1 MKSLPL
7 IFSAFLYLF
16 SGILPAQAAP
26 GRYEKELSG
35 EGWRL
40 FLDKNADW
48 KNDTVFMPPFNLS
61 ALPVNSPTCGWDDL
75 ERNCDKVVSV
85 PGTVEEHFWGVNGN
99 PIGVAGDWRGV
110 SWWSTTFALDPALRG
125 KRITL
130 RFESANLRAEV
141 FVNRKLAGYDVIGN
155 TPFEVDI
162 TTAVVYGGVNRLDVR
177 ITDPVGN
184 FTWEDNDLCRW
195 GKNLVPA
202 VHGFGGVTGRVYLR
216 ATDSVFIDDVYVE
229 NKPAVT
235 EAEIFTALANGTGK
249 SVDGMLSV
257 RVYEWK
263 SAANILWEKTMPV
276 SVPAGVKSISMP
288 FKAPKA
294 KIWAI
299 RDPHLYMAEVKF
311 TAADGAFLD
320 TSEKRFGFRYFTVG
334 EKNGDKRFYL
344 NGKRVFIFAA
354 MTRGFWPKTGMNPT
368 AETAKKDIDLTLRLG
383 YNMMLF
389 HRAIGQ
395 SMIIDLCDEA
405 GLLVYEEPSGYRCEP
420 AQDETVKTWR
430 REKLRRMVLRERSN
444 PSFIIYNLANEAQKA
459 PSADDIANVRMVQSL
474 DPGRIVTYTSHIS
487 NVRNYW
493 ENRTPDPF
501 KLHALPFDSTLYTD
515 GWFDQHHWF
524 RYPGYVDECYRNPRF
539 FARGVIT
546 GPTDIVQADS
556 LHALPKNEI
565 IFWGEEGQWGTM
577 MRLEKIRSDIL
588 RSGATGWR
596 EQMLLHWYDCYDRFL
611 DESRFRSSFPTV
623 DDLTLS
629 MGRSLHYYHGRMLE
643 NARMGNLTDGFNL
656 NGWAA
661 PETSEDIAD
670 VYRYPTADPSILS
683 YYAQPLYIAVKIPDK
698 VLPAGSAPQADF
710 FLINELDVKGK
721 CKLEVKCTAPDDGVA
736 FTKQFPVNVLGGEE
750 YGQLLVEGVILPP
763 LEKAGHYTV
772 SAELRDSGGKIAAR
786 GHDEFYVVDYRAGP
800 GIRGAAAVIDTSG
813 VINDFLNKARGITL
827 PTFDSSKPDQDIL
840 IIGAHDFRKT
850 SMPDRSRYI
859 SAVMDRA
866 ANGTS
871 IIILDQADKWAEL
884 LNDLF
889 RHAAIEYKRSVHW
902 GSDGRYIAGKSTAFD
917 GLPQSQAM
925 NWEYQSFYKG
935 DIWGLDMTRMGTETI
950 VALACENRPDILD
963 ALVRIPYGRGEVY
976 LTTLNILQ
984 GLASAK
990 PESAVAKKLF
1000 LNLVEKKRTE

>member
-1 MKSLPL
+1 MKSLTEPRKL
-7 IFSAFLYLF
+7 IVSSLLFLL
-16 SGILPAQAAP
+16 SGVLLAAAAP

-48 KNDTVFMPPFNLS
+48 KNDPVFMPPVNVS
-61 ALPVNSPTCGWDDL
+61 TLPVNPPACGWDDL
-75 ERNCDKVVSV
+75 ERKCDKVVSV

-110 SWWSTTFALDPALRG
+110 SWWSTTFLLDSELRG

-130 RFESANLRAEV
+130 RFESVNLRAEV
-141 FVNRKLAGYDVIGN
+141 FVNRKQAGYDVIGN

-162 TTAVVYGGVNRLDVR
+162 TGAAIFGMNRLDVR

-202 VHGFGGVTGRVYLR
+202 VHGFGGITGRVYLR
-216 ATDSVFIDDVYVE
+216 ATDRVYIDDVYVE
-229 NKPAVT
+229 NKPVIT
-235 EAEIFTALANGTGK
+235 EAEIFAALANSTGK
-249 SVDGMLSV
+249 TVDGMLV
-257 RVYEWK
+257 VKVHEWRNP
-263 SAANILWEKTMPV
+263 ANVIWEKAMPV
-276 SVPAGVKSISMP
+276 SVPAGEYTISLP
-288 FKAPKA
+288 VKAPKA
-294 KIWAI
+294 KPWAI
-299 RDPHLYMAEVKF
+299 RDPHLYVAAVKF
-311 TAADGAFLD
+311 TASDGSLSDMA
-320 TSEKRFGFRYFTVG
+320 EKRFGFRYFTVG

-368 AETAKKDIDLTLRLG
+368 AETAGKDIEITLRLG

-430 REKLRRMVLRERSN
+430 REKLRRMVMRERSN
-444 PSFIIYNLANEAQKA
+444 PSFIICNLVNEAQKA
-459 PSADDIANVRMVQSL
+459 PSEDDIANVRMVHSL
-474 DPGRIVTYTSHIS
+474 DPGRILTYTSHIY
-487 NVRNYW
+487 NGLPYW
-493 ENRTPDPF
+493 ENRTPDPY
-501 KLHALPFDSTLYTD
+501 KLHMLPFDSTLYTA

-546 GPTDIVQADS
+546 GPSDIVQADS
-556 LHALPKNEI
+556 LHALPRNEI

-596 EQMLLHWYDCYDRFL
+596 ERMLLHWYDCYERFL
-611 DESRFRSSFPTV
+611 DESHFRSSFPTV

-629 MGRSLHYYHGRMLE
+629 MGRNLHYYHGRMLE

-670 VYRYPTADPSILS
+670 AYRYPTADPSILS
-683 YYAQPLYIAVKIPDK
+683 YYARPLYIAVKIPDK
-698 VLPAGSAPQADF
+698 VLPAGAVPRADF
-710 FLINELDVKGK
+710 FIINETDVKGK
-721 CKLEVKCTAPDDGVA
+721 CMLEVKYTAPDGVVV

-763 LEKAGHYTV
+763 AEQAGYYTV
-772 SAELRDSGGKIAAR
+772 SAELRDSGGKIAAL
-786 GHDEFYVVDYRAGP
+786 GHDECYAADYRTGP
-800 GIRGAAAVIDTSG
+800 GIRGTAAVIDTSG
-813 VINDFLNKARGITL
+813 VINDFLKKTRGITL
-827 PTFDSSKPDQDIL
+827 QAFDASKPDPDII
-840 IIGAHDFRKT
+840 IIGAHDFRRT

-859 SAVMDRA
+859 NTVMDRA

-902 GSDGRYIAGKSTAFD
+902 GADGRFIAGKNLVFN

-925 NWEYQSFYKG
+925 NWEYQSFYHG
-935 DIWGLDMTRMGTETI
+935 DIWGLDMTRLGTETI

-976 LTTLNILQ
+976 LSTLRILPE
-984 GLASAK
+984 LASTK

-1000 LNLVEKKRTE
+1000 LNMVER